1 MDPAEPEDPGSLKN
15 DGPGAPCSAEP
26 GSVHDTGPGL
36 IPAGAPAATSTK
48 TEPGGKSPDGE
59 YPHAKGPDS
68 KGPDSKGPDSNGPG
82 GKDPHT
88 KGSGGKKP
96 GSRRR
101 KILAWTAA
109 TLAVIVVIGVLGA
122 YLVYRHLNANLH
134 QVDISGVLGSQPV
147 DLHPQ
152 AQNILVLGSD
162 TRRGPGQAVRPQRGA
177 QHRPLRH
184 VDHRAH
190 RGEPAVGQHHVDP
203 A

>member
-1 MDPAEPEDPGSLKN
+1 MRGEGMDPAEPEDPGSLKN
-15 DGPGAPCSAEP
+15 DGPGAPRSAEP
-26 GSVHDTGPGL
+26 GSVQGTGPGL
-36 IPAGAPAATSTK
+36 IPAGPPAATSTK

-59 YPHAKGPDS
+59 DPHAKGPDS
-68 KGPDSKGPDSNGPG
+68 KGPDSKGPG

-88 KGSGGKKP
+88 KGPGGKKP

-109 TLAVIVVIGVLGA
+109 TLAVIVVVGVLGA
-122 YLVYRHLNANLH
+122 YLVYRHLNGNLH

-162 TRRGPGQAVRPQRGA
+162 TRHGQARRYGRSAV
-177 QHRPLRH
+177 LNT
-184 VDHRAH
+184 DHSDTLIIVHIAANRQWA
-190 RGEPAVGQHHVDP
+190 
-203 A
+203 